1 MLPVQNTEFSSQRT
15 KDQGWVQL
23 LILFS
28 FAGLIEAFFYGHLSA
43 FSPLYI
49 QAIGVPA
56 SQVAHWTGILASI
69 SAIVGLPI
77 LPLWGAL
84 ADRYSR
90 KPFII
95 RSFLV
100 HIVVGSVMSLAGNV
114 YIFVFGRGIA
124 SLALGDSSLMMTA
137 LVERT
142 PSNRQGLAFSI
153 FNSTAPIGV
162 FLGPLVGGWII
173 KKWSFPALLRIDIVL
188 IAIVVAALFFGFK
201 EKRRDPVNKPI
212 FKMIFESLKA
222 IVTDRSIL
230 LLFASLFMLFSGWML
245 ANTYISLAIGKVYRG
260 ADLSVV
266 VGIILG
272 LGGFVSLCLSPFL
285 GSASDRYGRKRVLLL
300 ILGAESVLL
309 FIPIFIRNIYAFGAL
324 WAVINGLNSGMFALS
339 FTLVANASDE
349 QVRARI
355 MSLSYLPV
363 FLGQILG
370 PSVGSIITR
379 QNPLYMFPA
388 AGIFILLG
396 AILLLIT
403 GKTRKDAQRI
413 SA

>member
-1 MLPVQNTEFSSQRT
+1 MKNEPQKEIKLSTDTNR
-15 KDQGWVQL
+15 DWVRL
-23 LILFS
+23 LVLFS
-28 FAGLIEAFFYGHLSA
+28 FAGLVEAFFYGHLSA

-49 QAIGVPA
+49 QSIGVQP

-69 SAIVGLPI
+69 SAIVGLPF
-77 LPLWGAL
+77 LPIWGAL

-100 HIVVGSVMSLAGNV
+100 HMVVGTVMSLAGNV

-124 SLALGDSSLMMTA
+124 SLSLGDSSLMMTA

-142 PSNRQGLAFSI
+142 PAHRQGLAFSI

-173 KKWSFPALLRIDIVL
+173 KQWGFPVLLRLDIIL
-188 IAIVVAALFFGFK
+188 LAGVVAALFFGFK
-201 EKRRDPVNKPI
+201 EEKHISERKPI
-212 FKMIFESLKA
+212 FRMVFDALKTIA
-222 IVTDRSIL
+222 TDRSIVI
-230 LLFASLFMLFSGWML
+230 LFSALFMLFSGWML
-245 ANTYISLAIGKVYRG
+245 ANTYISLAIGKVYTG
-260 ADLSVV
+260 MNLSVV

-272 LGGFVSLCLSPFL
+272 IGGFVSLCLSPFL
-285 GSASDRYGRKRVLLL
+285 GAASDRYGRKRVLLI
-300 ILGAESVLL
+300 ILFAETILM
-309 FIPIFIRNIYAFGAL
+309 FIPAFIRNIYIFGAF

-339 FTLVANASDE
+339 FTLVANAAA
-349 QVRARI
+349 QKVRARV

-370 PSVGSIITR
+370 PSIGGIVAKR
-379 QNPLYMFPA
+379 NPLWMFPT
-388 AGIFILLG
+388 AGGFTLIG
-396 AILLLIT
+396 AVLLLFT
-403 GKTRKDAQRI
+403 GKRKVHPE
-413 SA
+413 